1 MRDTGDSCKP
11 SLEFMQTSSREG
23 GFRLLFVCTGNTC
36 RSPMAAVIARRE
48 VVELAL
54 PGVEVR
60 SAGVAASEGDRAS
73 GGAVRAAARNG
84 LDLSQHQATQLTPEL
99 AEWADL
105 ILVMSPAHLLR
116 VVELGSGETAV
127 LITSFAEG
135 REEDSGGSVP
145 DPIGGPDEHY
155 LETFEFLE
163 RLIARAFEHLEAVVE
178 K

>member
-1 MRDTGDSCKP
+1 
-11 SLEFMQTSSREG
+11 MQTIPRTE

-48 VVELAL
+48 AAELGL
-54 PGVEVR
+54 QGFEVR
-60 SAGVAASEGDRAS
+60 SAGVGAFEGDGAS

-84 LDLSQHQATQLTPEL
+84 LDLSQHGATQLTAEL
-99 AEWADL
+99 VEWADL
-105 ILVMSPAHLLR
+105 TLVMSPAHFLR
-116 VVELGSGETAV
+116 VEELGGGESAA

-135 REEDSGGSVP
+135 REDDETGSVP

-155 LETFEFLE
+155 VETFEFLE
-163 RLIARAFEHLEAVVE
+163 RLIARAFEYLEPGVE

>member
-1 MRDTGDSCKP
+1 MENILRA
-11 SLEFMQTSSREG
+11 EG

-48 VVELAL
+48 AAEL
-54 PGVEVR
+54 GWQGFEVR
-60 SAGVAASEGDRAS
+60 SAGVGAFEGDRAS

-84 LDLSQHQATQLTPEL
+84 LDLSEHAATLLTAEL

-105 ILVMSPAHLLR
+105 ILVMSPSHLVR
-116 VVELGSGETAV
+116 VAELAGGESAA
-127 LITSFAEG
+127 LITSFAEL
-135 REEDSGGSVP
+135 REEDGTASVP
-145 DPIGGPDEHY
+145 DPIGGPDEQY

-163 RLIARAFEHLEAVVE
+163 RLIARAFRRLEPVVE